1 MKPGIG
7 LSVAKICM
15 KHKKKKYMMI
25 GVSVNVATA

>member
-15 KHKKKKYMMI
+15 KHKKKKYMMFD
-25 GVSVNVATA
+25 VSVKIATD